1 MKMKNA
7 MRLLAILLG
16 CLLILSSFGGS
27 VLAFSP
33 AEPDYENE
41 MFAYDVND
49 NGGAEIRRLKKP
61 TEVVT
66 IPAFLG
72 GEPVLGFSWLF
83 SGSEIVKE
91 YRLEEGNL
99 FLQEID
105 GILYNR
111 TGTTLIEVPRGYEGE
126 LVIPEGVTS
135 IGSSAVSGCSL
146 ITSVKFPQS
155 LQTIGSDAF
164 SGCNGLTSVELPQG
178 LRSLGEDA
186 FFNCE
191 SLEEVS
197 LPENI
202 EKIGYRAFGLTP
214 FYNNPQNWDNGM
226 LYMGKHLISAK
237 DFKGTVCEI
246 RESTQVICPHAFRE
260 LRVVLE
266 QIIVP
271 SSVKRIERGAFYTV
285 DPKGISLPDVG
296 IELEDGIFS
305 EHENLNVPHV
315 VAPPDAIG
323 GHIFKMG
330 SLEVKEGVAYI
341 PEGVR
346 SIGYRAL
353 AAEHYDTLYIP
364 ASVEY
369 ISSEPFGVENISSNP
384 FYIRTTVQRFEVD
397 PENPRYTAVD
407 GVLYTKDMKT
417 LVCCPNQKE
426 TLIVPEGV
434 THIAPSACL
443 MSDFLNTL
451 VLPSSLQEIGSQAF
465 YVCPKLTEVEL
476 PEGVTKVSSSAF
488 YACDN
493 LKKINFPKSS
503 NGLSLSLSPGVIV
516 EIPAE
521 VQDIPYTKDWKN
533 ATFHVTDGSFALEY
547 AQTFGI
553 DYQVVG
559 KAAQLNP
566 GDVNNDIKID
576 AKDALLVL
584 KISVGKIAPTQ
595 GQNAAADVNKDG
607 QINAK
612 DALEILKY
620 AVGKPSVLDKKG

>member
-41 MFAYDVND
+41 IFAYDVND

-285 DPKGISLPDVG
+285 DPKVISLPDVG
-296 IELEDGIFS
+296 IEFENGVFS
-305 EHENLNVPHV
+305 EPETLNVPHV

-346 SIGYRAL
+346 SIGYQAL
-353 AAEHYDTLYIP
+353 ATEQYETLYIP

-369 ISSEPFGVENISSNP
+369 ISSEPFKKYYGSSVD
-384 FYIRTTVQRFEVD
+384 REMVKRFEVD
-397 PENPRYTAVD
+397 PHNSHYTAVD

-417 LVCCPNQKE
+417 LVCCPNGKE
-426 TLIVPEGV
+426 TLTIPEGV
-434 THIAPSACL
+434 THIAPNSCSWNVSL
-443 MSDFLNTL
+443 TTL
-451 VLPSSLQEIGSQAF
+451 VLPSTLQEIGSRAF
-465 YVCPKLTEVEL
+465 YVCGKLTEVEL

-503 NGLSLSLSPGVIV
+503 NGLSLSLPQGAIV

-521 VQDIPYTKDWKN
+521 VQDIPYTKDWEN

>member
-1 MKMKNA
+1 

-41 MFAYDVND
+41 MFEYDAND

-285 DPKGISLPDVG
+285 DPKVISLPDVG

-346 SIGYRAL
+346 SIGYQAL
-353 AAEHYDTLYIP
+353 ATEQYETLYIP

-369 ISSEPFGVENISSNP
+369 ISSNPYGMSYRSS
-384 FYIRTTVQRFEVD
+384 IRRTTVQWFEVD
-397 PENPRYTAVD
+397 PENPCYTAVD

-417 LVCCPNQKE
+417 LVCCPNGKE
-426 TLIVPEGV
+426 TLTIPEGV
-434 THIAPSACL
+434 THIASNACYYNESL
-443 MSDFLNTL
+443 ATL
-451 VLPSSLQEIGSQAF
+451 VLPSTLQEIENQAF
-465 YVCPKLTEVEL
+465 GYCPKLTEVEL
-476 PEGVTKVSSSAF
+476 PEGVTNVESYAF
-488 YACDN
+488 YSCAN
-493 LKKINFPKSS
+493 LKKINFPKSA
-503 NGLSLSLSPGVIV
+503 NGLNLYLQEGAVV
-516 EIPAE
+516 EIPPE
-521 VQDIPYTKDWKN
+521 VQDIPYMGKWKN
-533 ATFHVTDGSFALEY
+533 VTFHVTDGSFALEY
-547 AQTFGI
+547 AQTFGF
-553 DYQVVG
+553 DYQVIG
-559 KAAQLNP
+559 EAAQLTL

-620 AVGKPSVLDKKG
+620 AVGKPSVLAKA